1 MGNQVIRKS
10 MIRALSELFPVG
22 GTAKMI
28 LTVAF
33 TVEIDESYVNSLLFN
48 I

>member
-1 MGNQVIRKS
+1 MS

-33 TVEIDESYVNSLLFN
+33 TVQIARKLCKFSTF
-48 I
+48 